1 MDRGHH
7 SPYDPYNS
15 YNSFYGSYDSSHGQP
30 YSSSFYRDNGYPM
43 QYREVPPCP
52 PRPQS
57 LDMFA
62 LPCSFCRCRFH
73 SASDCFHLNGA
84 LPISNPQLLGH
95 HQVGNH
101 SSNTN
106 FGWNCQQS
114 FQRDEGYNYGAP
126 NYQWE
131 SPSHFETPNL
141 PSMTNS
147 FQPSPMPNVDDIS
160 QVCEN
165 GMVEMNSQ
173 VVESNRCLS
182 V

>member
-62 LPCSFCRCRFH
+62 HFAGVVSTRLVIVSILMELSQFQIHNCWGIIKWVIILPTPILDGIVNKVSK
-73 SASDCFHLNGA
+73 GMKGTIME
-84 LPISNPQLLGH
+84 LPIISGNPQVTLK
-95 HQVGNH
+95 
-101 SSNTN
+101 T
-106 FGWNCQQS
+106 
-114 FQRDEGYNYGAP
+114 P
-126 NYQWE
+126 T
-131 SPSHFETPNL
+131 SHP
-141 PSMTNS
+141 
-147 FQPSPMPNVDDIS
+147 
-160 QVCEN
+160 
-165 GMVEMNSQ
+165 
-173 VVESNRCLS
+173 
-182 V
+182 